1 MSRGRA
7 WRPDGVMQYVLLPFP
22 SQMKSCV
29 SRVGAVPRGRAPAHC
44 AQGPGFTL
52 QHSHTKCKVLNETKT
67 RTEFHL
73 LRVCCVPS
81 FFKALWRVLKV
92 IQRLHMASVSLQG
105 PRGFGTVTEGGVG
118 GEESRQKGAGVNHQG
133 LTSGLDTQT

>member
-1 MSRGRA
+1 MSCS
-7 WRPDGVMQYVLLPFP
+7 FP
-22 SQMKSCV
+22 IADEKLCEQ
-29 SRVGAVPRGRAPAHC
+29 SREAVARGRAPAQC

-67 RTEFHL
+67 RAEFHL

-118 GEESRQKGAGVNHQG
+118 GEESR
-133 LTSGLDTQT
+133 